1 MNLLIIQLNEADA
14 VVARFQR
21 RRGILTFLQGSRRPL
36 PDDGALAGLLD
47 GFDPP
52 QGEQKIILVLPPAMV
67 YARELALPI
76 SDRRKVREILPVE
89 LGGETALQAEE
100 LVFDG
105 IPLGE
110 GITLALWCRRH
121 EVAELLGR
129 LAPLGLEPEIV
140 TAGLLAWHHLIPTDT
155 VGPVAVTDGQ
165 GLMVGT
171 AAGPIL
177 ARTLPAAG
185 DDRELTRAL
194 TALEVS
200 RDIRISRIIR
210 HGRAGSAAEPSLS
223 LASGLRET
231 FAYDSA
237 AALDLAGTYAVAKAC
252 TSGDCVNFRNGPL
265 AYTAGQ
271 AKSRQRL
278 RLTLLLAISLVI
290 LLFVEVGVRYYLLHK
305 DVASLDGSVRKIYRE
320 IFPTRQKPVDAVAE
334 VRSEIRRLSG
344 GAAASRVLP
353 TLRSLAELKGEEISG
368 FYEVELDGTQ
378 VRLKGD
384 ARSAQAASALKGRA
398 AALFD
403 APEVSEIKTKTTGGV
418 SFTFRGTMKEA
429 NR

>member
-1 MNLLIIQLNEADA
+1 MNLLIIQLNDTDA

-21 RRGILTFLQGSRRPL
+21 QRGALTFLQGSRRSL
-36 PDDGALAGLLD
+36 PDDGSLAGLLD

-67 YARELALPI
+67 YARELPLPI
-76 SDRRKVREILPVE
+76 SDRRKIREILPVE

-105 IPLGE
+105 IPSGE
-110 GITLALWCRRH
+110 GRTLALWCRRH

-129 LAPLGLEPEIV
+129 LALLGLEPEIV
-140 TAGLLAWHHLIPTDT
+140 TAGLLAWHHLIPADT
-155 VGPVAVTDGQ
+155 IDPVAVTDGQ

-171 AAGPIL
+171 AAGPLL
-177 ARTLPAAG
+177 ARTLPAA
-185 DDRELTRAL
+185 DDERELTRAL

-210 HGRAGSAAEPSLS
+210 HGRAGSAAESSP
-223 LASGLRET
+223 LAAGLRET
-231 FAYDSA
+231 FADDSA
-237 AALDLAGTYAVAKAC
+237 AALDLAGAYAVAKAC
-252 TSGDCVNFRNGPL
+252 TSGDCVNFRSGAL

-271 AKSRQRL
+271 AKSRRRL
-278 RLTLLLAISLVI
+278 RLTLLLTVSLVI

-403 APEVSEIKTKTTGGV
+403 SPEVSEIKTKTTGGV
-418 SFTFRGTMKEA
+418 TFTFRGTMKEA

>member
-1 MNLLIIQLNEADA
+1 MNLLIIQLNDTDA

-21 RRGILTFLQGSRRPL
+21 RRGTLTFLQGSRRTL
-36 PDDGALAGLLD
+36 PEDGSLAGLLD
-47 GFDPP
+47 GFDPLGP
-52 QGEQKIILVLPPAMV
+52 EQKIILVLPPAMV

-76 SDRRKVREILPVE
+76 SDRRKIREVLPVE

-100 LVFDG
+100 LIFDG

-110 GITLALWCRRH
+110 GTILALWCRRH
-121 EVAELLGR
+121 EVTELLGR
-129 LAPLGLEPEIV
+129 LSPLGLEPEIV
-140 TAGLLAWHHLIPTDT
+140 TAGLLAWHHLIPADT
-155 VGPVAVTDGQ
+155 IDPVAVTDGQ

-171 AAGPIL
+171 SAGPIL

-185 DDRELTRAL
+185 DERELTRAL
-194 TALEVS
+194 TALEVG
-200 RDIRISRIIR
+200 REIRISRIIR
-210 HGRAGSAAEPSLS
+210 HGRAGSAAESSPMP
-223 LASGLRET
+223 SGLRET
-231 FAYDSA
+231 FADDSA

-252 TSGDCVNFRNGPL
+252 TSGDCVNFRTGAL

-271 AKSRQRL
+271 AKSRRRL
-278 RLTLLLAISLVI
+278 RLTLLLAVSLVI

-344 GAAASRVLP
+344 GAGASRVLP

-368 FYEVELDGTQ
+368 FYEVELDGNQ

-398 AALFD
+398 TALFD

-418 SFTFRGTMKEA
+418 TFTFRGTMKEA
-429 NR
+429 NQ